1 MVDTSQILI
10 VAAITIMTVIL
21 TIIGVQL
28 IFILKEVRRLLVRVD
43 TVVSEI
49 EKIGLGIGHGYSEI
63 SGFISGA
70 KNIFMLTD
78 FLASRKKK
86 KNDKK
91 A

>member
-28 IFILKEVRRLLVRVD
+28 IFVLREVRRVLTRFD
-43 TVVSEI
+43 TVMEEV
-49 EKIGLGIGHGYSEI
+49 EKIGLGIGNGYSEI
-63 SGFISGA
+63 SGFLSGA
-70 KNIFMLTD
+70 KNLFMLTD
-78 FLASRKKK
+78 FLAARKKK